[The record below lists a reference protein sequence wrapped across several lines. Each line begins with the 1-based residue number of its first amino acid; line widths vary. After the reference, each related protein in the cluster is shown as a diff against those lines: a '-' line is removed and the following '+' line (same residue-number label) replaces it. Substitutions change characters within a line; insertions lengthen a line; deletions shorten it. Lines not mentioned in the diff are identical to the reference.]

1 MKPGTFF
8 KRLQKSPAKKKHR
21 FGFSHD
27 KTGACLAKNL
37 NKKIGGLK
45 HILDLKIKN
54 TRKIP
59 RVPFFNDLNNFRSD
73 NKLSLH
79 VLTLANLYLQ
89 DF

>member
-8 KRLQKSPAKKKHR
+8 KRLQKSSAKKKHR

-45 HILDLKIKN
+45 HI
-54 TRKIP
+54 
-59 RVPFFNDLNNFRSD
+59 FNDLNNFRSD